1 MKLKHVLAS
10 AVALLCSVGVWAD
23 TSLLTAEKGWQKLVA
38 IPSNVGDY
46 YYAIVDD
53 ERDLMLT
60 LSRGSEKKQGVAYNG
75 LYYKTSGNPLADK
88 SMLFTLSAEGDYY
101 VMTNVEYNG
110 YFLQTENKAPWCYRT
125 HDNGGNN
132 RTWGKIKM
140 TYADSKWTIQ
150 NGRYYVADGNYL
162 GVWNANAA
170 PANGQELALNKPSTM
185 KGTYQIYAIAKT
197 DANAYYDALRAGT
210 GAREDKPIDMTAL
223 IVNPNARFWTGSIP
237 YGWETT
243 GLQNINGGAGFD
255 GFPGIF
261 EFSDWGASSW
271 DGSLKQTITVPN
283 GKYILKAAL
292 MGASGVTA
300 YIKANSDQSDN
311 LAHFGATGGN
321 INADGTETTMGN
333 GQSGYTYLTVNTKV
347 TNGQIEIGAYATAS
361 AQHVWINADNFTLTY
376 LGPDLDI
383 LKEDHTNALAAAN
396 AVDQN
401 AIMEKSVLAALQ
413 NTISTYTIVSEQTM
427 EAYETAISALKTA
440 TNNATNSISAYASTN
455 AYLNKINNYLTST
468 NTLTNFYTTAAYKTY
483 YQDYKDAYD
492 ARTLSTATAAMLTA
506 DAAYSTGWHAVNKLD
521 DIMLSTWKI
530 EDVQCVDYNAA
541 LYVNT
546 WSIEGNTDG
555 SDFYAPFYEYWV
567 ASGQVLAAKTFT
579 STIAGLKPSTTY
591 SVTVRAR
598 VQPTDNQTKI
608 ANAIQMKVGSGE
620 AVTISD
626 GTKFGSTNFYI
637 GNFSAVGK
645 TDDVGNLVTT
655 ITVAENSNVSWL
667 SFYNVRYN
675 EGEDLS
681 AYIADYEFALN
692 TATAN
697 NDNATYANVTGKEKN
712 DLADALE
719 TYATEKVDKDS
730 KSALMEAT
738 NALNNA
744 SNAFVEAKSAYDAR
758 AELNTNVAATLKVTL
773 PTVTSATTAADLG
786 AAVNQAI
793 INEVNAARAYDY
805 DATGMLRAW
814 TNAPNSKKGQSWDGT
829 ADDTYY
835 DEFNNEAA
843 RAMSREVMLP
853 AGNYVVIAKGRASE
867 NGRLTLSDGT
877 NIVTFPH
884 KGAMGLGIATDG
896 TATYSPEATY
906 ADNNNG
912 RGWEYRVLTFNSEGS
927 KPITLTF
934 NWTTES
940 SNWAGLDD
948 IELRSSVDLL
958 EAHKALIA
966 ANKGDITSLINS
978 TFESNTDGW
987 TGGSHVTNLGRSWR
1001 GTGNNKFYE
1010 RKDNGALSYTLGN
1023 MPAGTYKVVAAARS
1037 YNGGK
1042 LKAQVADG
1050 YGDELTGTGDKAPA
1064 EGTMEINT
1072 NGVEMP
1078 YSSLGGFTTVP
1089 EGHNWH
1095 WITATGTLA
1104 EDGDLV
1110 INFHTT
1116 GKGWMAIDDV
1126 HLYCTSLDG
1135 TSYTRTVGDGKGTI
1149 NTSNSVVTADIIMDN
1164 PNTILRSTGIVTT
1177 AAGQDLNNNQYDSD
1191 RITKLVLYDGYDFT
1205 NSGDAYGLDNGA
1217 TLYRN
1222 IPANTWCTL
1231 VVPFYPSNLDTK
1243 LVPSELSAEG
1253 VLSFTDAPANNM
1265 NDAPMLVK
1273 SNDGVTAITGSRNG
1287 TTGIAKG
1294 NMTSGA
1300 GATMKG
1306 TYSAMPAVSPGSY
1319 VVARK
1324 DDADALYKVNSAVS
1338 LAPFRAYFTVPD
1350 AGVKANIIT
1359 LNLDGTETAI
1369 ECIDNVQTTKG
1380 NGVIYNLAGQ
1390 RLSKMQKGVN
1400 IVNGKKIF
1408 VK

>member
-10 AVALLCSVGVWAD
+10 AVALLCSVATWAD
-23 TSLLTAEKGWQKLVA
+23 TSLLTPEKGWQKLTA

-53 ERDLMLT
+53 GSDLMLT
-60 LSRGSEKKQGVAYNG
+60 LSRGKNQGVAYNG

-88 SMLFTLSAEGDYY
+88 SMLFTLSAENEYY
-101 VMTNVEYNG
+101 VMTNVEYND
-110 YFLQTENKAPWCYRT
+110 YFLQTEYKAAHYYRT
-125 HDNGGNN
+125 HDNGGGN

-150 NGRYYVADGNYL
+150 NGQYYVADGNYL
-162 GVWNANAA
+162 GVWNDNTA

-210 GAREDKPIDMTAL
+210 GATEDNPIDMTAL
-223 IVNPNARFWTGSIP
+223 IVNPNSRFWTGSIP

-243 GLQNINGGAGFD
+243 GTQNINGGAGFD

-261 EFSDWGASSW
+261 EFSNWGASSW
-271 DGSLKQTITVPN
+271 EGSLKQTITVPN

-292 MGASGVTA
+292 MGGSGVTA
-300 YIKANSDQSDN
+300 YVTANSDKSDN
-311 LAHFGATGGN
+311 LAHFGDTGGN
-321 INADGTETTMGN
+321 INVDGTETTMGN
-333 GQSGYTYLTVNTKV
+333 GQRGYTYLTVNTKV

-361 AQHVWINADNFTLTY
+361 AEHVWINADNFTLTY
-376 LGPDLDI
+376 LGADLDI
-383 LKEDHTNALAAAN
+383 LKESHANALATAK
-396 AVDQN
+396 AVDQS
-401 AIMEKSVLAALQ
+401 AIMETSVLTALQ
-413 NTISTYTIVSEQTM
+413 NTISTYTTVSESTT
-427 EAYETAISALKTA
+427 EAYETAINALTTA
-440 TNNATNSISAYASTN
+440 TTNATNSISAYASTN
-455 AYLNKINNYLTST
+455 AYLNKINNYLTGT
-468 NTLTNFYTTAAYKTY
+468 NTLTNFYTTAAYNTY
-483 YQDYKDAYD
+483 YQNYKDAYD
-492 ARTLSTATAAMLTA
+492 ARTLPTATAATLTA
-506 DAAYSTGWHAVNKLD
+506 DAAYSTGWHAANNLD
-521 DIMLSTWKI
+521 GIMLSTWKI
-530 EDVQCVDYNAA
+530 EDVQCEDYNAA

-546 WSIEGNTDG
+546 WSTEGNTDG
-555 SDFYAPFYEYWV
+555 SEFYAPFYEYWV

-626 GTKFGSTNFYI
+626 GTKFGSTNYYI
-637 GNFSAVGK
+637 GNFSAVGE
-645 TDDVGNLVTT
+645 TDAEGNLVTT

-697 NDNATYANVTGKEKN
+697 NVNATYANVTGKEKN

-719 TYATEKVDKDS
+719 TYADEKVDKDS
-730 KSALMEAT
+730 KSALIAAT
-738 NALNNA
+738 NALSNA
-744 SNAFVEAKSAYDAR
+744 SNAFVDAKSAYDAL
-758 AELNTNVAATLKVTL
+758 AELNTSVAATLSVTL
-773 PTVTSATTAADLG
+773 PTVTSATTAAVLG
-786 AAVNQAI
+786 EAVNQAI
-793 INEVNAARAYDY
+793 IAEVTAARAYAF

-814 TNAPNSKKGQSWDGT
+814 TNAPNPNKEQSWDGT

-835 DEFNNEAA
+835 DEYNKAA
-843 RAMSREVMLP
+843 RAMSQVVTLP
-853 AGNYVVIAKGRASE
+853 VGDYVVIAKGRASE

-884 KGAMGLGIATDG
+884 KGAKGLGIATDG

-906 ADNNNG
+906 ANNNNG
-912 RGWEYRVLTFNSEGS
+912 QGWEYRVLTFTSDGS
-927 KPITLTF
+927 TPITLTF
-934 NWTTES
+934 NWTTAS

-948 IELRSSVDLL
+948 IELRSSVDPI
-958 EAHKALIA
+958 EGHKALIA
-966 ANKGDITSLINS
+966 ANKGDITSLING
-978 TFESNTDGW
+978 TFDTNAGW
-987 TGGSHVTNLGRSWR
+987 EGYTNHVTTLGRNWR
-1001 GTGNNKFYE
+1001 GNGINPFIE
-1010 RKDNGALSYTLGN
+1010 RNADGTMTTTVAS

-1037 YNGGK
+1037 YTGGK
-1042 LKAQVADG
+1042 LKAQVAG
-1050 YGDELTGTGDKAPA
+1050 GEYGAELTGTGDAAPV

-1078 YSSLGGFTTVP
+1078 YSSLGGFTSEPT
-1089 EGHNWH
+1089 GHNWH

-1104 EDGDLV
+1104 ADGDLV
-1110 INFHTT
+1110 INITTT
-1116 GKGWMAIDDV
+1116 GNSWMAIDDV
-1126 HLYCTSLDG
+1126 HLYCTELDG

-1149 NTSNSVVTADIIMDN
+1149 NTSDYVVTADIIMNN
-1164 PNTILRSTGIVTT
+1164 PNTILRSTGKVTT
-1177 AAGQDLNNNQYDSD
+1177 AAGDMNNNQYNSS

-1205 NSGDAYGLDNGA
+1205 NSGDNFGLDNGA

-1222 IPANTWCTL
+1222 IPADTWCTL

-1243 LVPSELSAEG
+1243 LVPSELSTEG
-1253 VLSFTDAPANNM
+1253 VLTFAPAAEKDM

-1273 SNDGVTAITGSRNG
+1273 STAGVTAITGSRNS
-1287 TTGIAKG
+1287 TTGIVKG
-1294 NMTSGA
+1294 DMTSGA
-1300 GATMKG
+1300 GAKMNG
-1306 TYSAMPAVSPGSY
+1306 TYSAISAVSPGSY
-1319 VVARK
+1319 VVARVGDK
-1324 DDADALYKVNSAVS
+1324 DNLYKVDDTVR
-1338 LAPFRAYFTVPD
+1338 LAPFRAYFTVPDD

-1369 ECIDNVQTTKG
+1369 ECIDNVQTAKG
-1380 NGVIYNLAGQ
+1380 NDIIYNLAGQ